1 MLSVTPMDKAL
12 LPDPLA
18 SAPHIAAFDTL
29 ANARLDSL
37 ELDAV
42 LVYIID
48 TVSVTALPHLA
59 DQFGVSGL
67 RGWRQATTEDQK
79 RSIIKQAIE
88 LKRYM
93 GTVYAIEQAMV
104 SLGYGGCTLVE
115 GIDEGTPSIDWAKFK
130 ITADLGDSRGL
141 DGDNATNLTALINEY
156 KNVRSHLLSIEFTAN
171 ISDILDAISEELTEN
186 ADFGDSDT
194 LDFVPRLHDGT
205 YFRDGSIT
213 HSQSNEQLIY
223 SIL

>member
-1 MLSVTPMDKAL
+1 MDRPL

-29 ANARLDSL
+29 ASARLDAL

-48 TVSVTALPHLA
+48 TVNASALPHLA

-67 RGWRQATTEDQK
+67 RGYRQATTEEQK

-93 GTVYAIEQAMV
+93 GTVYAIEQAMI

-115 GIDEGTPSIDWAKFK
+115 GIDEGTPAIDWAKFK
-130 ITADLGDSRGL
+130 ITVDLGGSRGL

-171 ISDILDAISEELTEN
+171 ITDILEAIVEELTVN
-186 ADFGDSDT
+186 GNFDDSDT
-194 LDFVPRLHDGT
+194 LTFVQRLHNGV
-205 YFRDGSIT
+205 YFRNGSIT
-213 HSQSNEQLIY
+213 HSQANEQLIY

>member
-1 MLSVTPMDKAL
+1 MDRPL

-18 SAPHIAAFDTL
+18 GAPHLAAFDTL
-29 ANARLDSL
+29 ASARLDAL

-48 TVSVTALPHLA
+48 SVNVTALPHLA
-59 DQFGVSGL
+59 EQFGVSGL
-67 RGWRQATTEDQK
+67 RGFKQATTEAEK

-93 GTVYAIEQAMV
+93 GTVYAIEQAMI
-104 SLGYGGCTLVE
+104 SLGYGGCTLIE

-130 ITADLGDSRGL
+130 ITADLGNSRGL

-171 ISDILDAISEELTEN
+171 ITDILEAIVEELNVN
-186 ADFGDSDT
+186 ANFDDSDT
-194 LDFVPRLHDGT
+194 LPYGVRRHDGT
-205 YFRDGSIT
+205 YLRNGTIT
-213 HSQSNEQLIY
+213 YGQPNEQLIY
-223 SIL
+223 SII